1 MTRSVIQIRSSA
13 EEQAAWKA
21 AAVAEGVTLSDWI
34 RARLNGSERRVV
46 PVEAVVASPVPAL
59 PPLAPFP
66 VGGLRKRCKPHRLRP
81 TAGCDSSC
89 RNCLALNAP
98 AVE

>member
-1 MTRSVIQIRSSA
+1 MSDVVKLRATA
-13 EEQAAWKA
+13 EEQASWKA

-34 RARLNGSERRVV
+34 RARLNGSGITVV
-46 PVEAVVASPVPAL
+46 PVRPSSPAAILSPI

-81 TAGCDSSC
+81 TAGCDSQC